1 MFFDKKYTV
10 TFLNS
15 KWEVVKSETKLNSIP
30 QRDEYIYMNDR
41 YYDVLNVVHSIDK
54 THQILVIIEET
65 KTKFDVILE
74 QNKKN

>member
-10 TFLNS
+10 TLLNS
-15 KWEVVKSETKLNSIP
+15 KWEIIKSDLKLNSIP

-54 THQILVIIEET
+54 NHKILVIIEET
-65 KTKFDVILE
+65 KAKFDINFDK
-74 QNKKN
+74 NKKN